1 MLDYQTS
8 KLEVSRIEKV
18 HSEIVEFLREIDSD
32 FHEIPARNLALR
44 IENNI
49 LLPVRYALSI
59 IETIQTMG
67 PEHIPVLILQKWNVS
82 IFEALEFG
90 GVEFEF

>member
-67 PEHIPVLILQKWNVS
+67 PENIPDLILQKWNLS

>member
-8 KLEVSRIEKV
+8 KIEVSRIEKV
-18 HSEIVEFLREIDSD
+18 HSEIVGFLREVESD

-49 LLPVRYALSI
+49 LQPVRYALSAI
-59 IETIQTMG
+59 KTIQDVG
-67 PEHIPVLILQKWNVS
+67 PEQIPEVILQKWNLS
-82 IFEALEFG
+82 ILEVLEYG
-90 GVEFEF
+90 GVDFEF

>member
-8 KLEVSRIEKV
+8 KVEVSRIEKV
-18 HSEIVEFLREIDSD
+18 HADIVEFLREVESD

-49 LLPVRYALSI
+49 LQPVRYALSV
-59 IETIQTMG
+59 IETIQEIG
-67 PEHIPVLILQKWNVS
+67 PDQIPDAVLQKWNLTILEV
-82 IFEALEFG
+82 IEFG

>member
-8 KLEVSRIEKV
+8 KLEVSRIKKV

-67 PEHIPVLILQKWNVS
+67 PEHIPDLILQKWNVS
-82 IFEALEFG
+82 IFEALELG

>member
-8 KLEVSRIEKV
+8 KVEVSRIEKV
-18 HSEIVEFLREIDSD
+18 HADIVEFLREVESD

-49 LLPVRYALSI
+49 LQPVRYALSV
-59 IETIQTMG
+59 IETIQEIG
-67 PEHIPVLILQKWNVS
+67 PDQVPDVILKKWNTS
-82 IFEALEFG
+82 ILEVLEYG
-90 GVEFEF
+90 GVDFEF